1 MERFPG
7 QLVIGGAI
15 MVAGGAVGYG
25 MSADEGRD
33 GVSIIVLGV
42 GFVIT
47 IMGILIGYF
56 ALKGAAE
63 ARESKH

>member
-15 MVAGGAVGYG
+15 MLAGGAVQV
-25 MSADEGRD
+25 AE
-33 GVSIIVLGV
+33 IAWIAAGV
-42 GFVIT
+42 GLVVT
-47 IMGILIGYF
+47 VMGMVIGYF

-63 ARESKH
+63 ARDSAR